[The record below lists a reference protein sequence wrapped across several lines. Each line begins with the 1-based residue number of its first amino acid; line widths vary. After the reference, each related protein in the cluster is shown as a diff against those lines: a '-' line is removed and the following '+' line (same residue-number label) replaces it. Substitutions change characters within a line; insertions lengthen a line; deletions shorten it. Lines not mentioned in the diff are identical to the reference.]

1 MWEGEGGGRWP
12 SSPRCAHLRLGVLAR
27 AVNSELDFLGHAR
40 VDASAQALVERKSEH
55 GSMHMPRTCTGH
67 SVHAAHRPR
76 CSPRTTPHAQ
86 CTWRTL
92 SDEIASSS
100 EFFDGSSPSP
110 GVSFDSISP
119 LIELANGRACS
130 IIFSA
135 PFSLDAATIF
145 MALVILAVD
154 KTDFIRRPIAL
165 MDGMVHQPATNRR
178 ARC

>member
-1 MWEGEGGGRWP
+1 MGGGGGVLAKP
-12 SSPRCAHLRLGVLAR
+12 PRGVHLRLGVSIHG
-27 AVNSELDFLGHAR
+27 VKSELDLLGHAR

-55 GSMHMPRTCTGH
+55 GSMHMPRSCTGH
-67 SVHAAHRPR
+67 SVHAAHTPR
-76 CSPRTTPHAQ
+76 CSPRTPHPAHAQ
-86 CTWRTL
+86 STCRTL

-100 EFFDGSSPSP
+100 EFFDGSSSSP

-135 PFSLDAATIF
+135 PFNLDAATIF

-165 MDGMVHQPATNRR
+165 MDGMVHQPATNGR
-178 ARC
+178 ARG

>member
-1 MWEGEGGGRWP
+1 M
-12 SSPRCAHLRLGVLAR
+12 
-27 AVNSELDFLGHAR
+27 
-40 VDASAQALVERKSEH
+40 
-55 GSMHMPRTCTGH
+55 
-67 SVHAAHRPR
+67 HRPQR
-76 CSPRTTPHAQ
+76 ACRTRAQVLTPHHAHAQ

-165 MDGMVHQPATNRR
+165 MDGMVHQPATNGRSR
-178 ARC
+178 G